1 MKRHVIPL
9 LLGLILPSMGL
20 AQQLSPAVMATAGGQ
35 HKNEQLSLE
44 WTLGE
49 TFIETVS
56 LPNRIYTQGFHQPM
70 LRVEDLPQLASPYR
84 VRIAPNPVATI
95 LNVAIDAEE
104 DTKFQLT
111 LTDMTGRTFYTKSAA
126 VQSDPIQVEMKALPA
141 GVYLLQV
148 ATPEGQPVKT
158 VKVVK
163 Q

>member
-9 LLGLILPSMGL
+9 LLGLTLPAMGF
-20 AQQLSPAVMATAGGQ
+20 AQRLSPSVMATAGGQ
-35 HKNEQLSLE
+35 DKNEQLSLE

-49 TFIETVS
+49 SFVETVS

-70 LRVEDLPQLASPYR
+70 LRVEDLPQLTSPYR
-84 VRIAPNPVATI
+84 VRIAPNPVAAI

-104 DTKFQLT
+104 DTKFQLN

-126 VQSDPIQVEMKALPA
+126 VQPDPIQVDMKALPA

-148 ATPEGQPVKT
+148 ATQEGQPVKT